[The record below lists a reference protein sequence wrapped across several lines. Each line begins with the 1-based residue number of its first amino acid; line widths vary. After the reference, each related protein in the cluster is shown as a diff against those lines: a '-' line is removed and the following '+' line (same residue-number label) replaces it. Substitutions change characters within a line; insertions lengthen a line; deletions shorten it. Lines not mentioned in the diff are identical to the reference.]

1 MVKILNKVIPVFIG
15 GTGRSGTTI
24 TLELLGQH
32 SNFYA
37 SNPLEVRI
45 VTENDGLLDS
55 FENNSLEN
63 FNTKAELFWFNRTKQ
78 NEGLYKSVN
87 KETINKMT
95 KELNENFIKN
105 SKDATRQFY
114 IDIFKNQDTF
124 KSDKLYI
131 GDSTPSNIRYSN
143 RINKIFPEA
152 KFIHTFRD
160 GRDAA
165 YSIYLMR
172 KYFNLAGNKTE
183 FDALDWWYDRIVQ
196 SFSALNDLDN
206 DKYISIRFEDLIINQ
221 RKKSFLKI
229 LNFLNLEEEEN
240 ISNYFNLNVKKEN
253 MKIGLWKT
261 LYTSEDFDNKYT
273 EMLLKLKEQNIIIE
287 KYY

>member
-1 MVKILNKVIPVFIG
+1 MIPVFIG

-24 TLELLGQH
+24 TLELLGKH

-45 VTENDGLLDS
+45 VTEDDGLLDS
-55 FENNSLEN
+55 FENNSVKN
-63 FNTKAELFWFNRTKQ
+63 FNSKAELFWFNGTKRT
-78 NEGLYKSVN
+78 EGLYKSIN
-87 KETINKMT
+87 KEKIDKMT
-95 KELNENFIKN
+95 KELNKNFIKN
-105 SKDATRQFY
+105 SKDATRKFY

-124 KSDKLYI
+124 KSNKLYI

-165 YSIYLMR
+165 YSMYLMR
-172 KYFNLAGNKTE
+172 KYFDLAGNKTE
-183 FDALDWWYDRIVQ
+183 FDALDWWYDRIIQ
-196 SFSALNDLDN
+196 SFSALNALNN
-206 DKYISIRFEDLIINQ
+206 DKYISIRFEDLVIND
-221 RKKSFLKI
+221 RKKFFLKI

-240 ISNYFNLNVKKEN
+240 INNYFNLNIKKEN
-253 MKIGLWKT
+253 MKIGSWKN
-261 LYTSEDFDNKYT
+261 LYTFEDFDNKYD
-273 EMLLKLKEQNIIIE
+273 EMLLKLKKQGIIIE

>member
-1 MVKILNKVIPVFIG
+1 VVKILNKVIPVFVG

-45 VTENDGLLDS
+45 VTEDDGLLDS
-55 FENNSLEN
+55 FENNSLKN
-63 FNTKAELFWFNRTKQ
+63 FNSKAELFWFNRTEKTQ
-78 NEGLYKSVN
+78 GLYKSIN
-87 KETINKMT
+87 KETIDKMT
-95 KELNENFIKN
+95 KELNKDFIKN
-105 SKDATRQFY
+105 SKDATRKFY

-165 YSIYLMR
+165 YSMYLMR
-172 KYFNLAGNKTE
+172 KYFDLAGNKTE

-196 SFSALNDLDN
+196 SFSALNTLN
-206 DKYISIRFEDLIINQ
+206 NNYISIRFEDLIIYN
-221 RKKSFLKI
+221 REKSFLKI
-229 LNFLNLEEEEN
+229 LNFLNLKEEEKMT
-240 ISNYFNLNVKKEN
+240 NYFNSNVKKEN

-261 LYTSEDFDNKYT
+261 LHTFEDFNNKYDK
-273 EMLLKLKEQNIIIE
+273 MLLKLKEKNIIIE

>member
-24 TLELLGQH
+24 TLELLGKH

-45 VTENDGLLDS
+45 VTEDDGLLDS
-55 FENNSLEN
+55 FEKNNIEN
-63 FNTKAELFWFNRTKQ
+63 FNSKSELFWFNRTKQ
-78 NEGLYKSVN
+78 NEGLYESIN

-105 SKDATRQFY
+105 SKDSIRKFY
-114 IDIFKNQDTF
+114 IDIFKNQNTF

-131 GDSTPSNIRYSN
+131 GESTPSNIRYSN

-165 YSIYLMR
+165 YSMYLMR
-172 KYFNLAGNKTE
+172 EYFDLAGNKTE
-183 FDALDWWYDRIVQ
+183 FDALDWWYDRTIQ
-196 SFSALNDLDN
+196 SFSALNTLD
-206 DKYISIRFEDLIINQ
+206 DSSYISIRFEDLVINN
-221 RKKSFLKI
+221 RKECLLKI
-229 LNFLNLEEEEN
+229 LNFLNLEEEGRIN
-240 ISNYFNLNVKKEN
+240 NYFNLKVKKEN
-253 MKIGLWKT
+253 MKIGSWKN
-261 LYTSEDFDNKYT
+261 LYTFKDFDNKYSK
-273 EMLLKLKEQNIIIE
+273 MLLKLKEQGIIIE

>member
-1 MVKILNKVIPVFIG
+1 VVKILNKVIPVFIG

>member
-1 MVKILNKVIPVFIG
+1 MVKILNKMIPVFIG

-24 TLELLGQH
+24 TLELLGKH

-55 FENNSLEN
+55 FENDSLEN
-63 FNTKAELFWFNRTKQ
+63 FNNKAELSWFNRTKRT
-78 NEGLYKSVN
+78 EGLYKTIN
-87 KETINKMT
+87 KESISKMT
-95 KELNENFIKN
+95 KELNDSFNKN
-105 SKDATRQFY
+105 QKDAIRKFY
-114 IDIFKNQDTF
+114 IDMFKNQNTF
-124 KSDKLYI
+124 KDNRLYF

-143 RINKIFPEA
+143 RISKIFPEA

-165 YSIYLMR
+165 YSMYLMR
-172 KYFNLAGNKTE
+172 EYFDLAGNKTE

-196 SFSALNDLDN
+196 SFAALNTLN
-206 DKYISIRFEDLIINQ
+206 SNNYISIRFEDLVINN
-221 RKKSFLKI
+221 RKKHFLEI
-229 LNFLNLEEEEN
+229 LNFLNLEEESKIN
-240 ISNYFNLNVKKEN
+240 NYFDLNIKEEN
-253 MKIGLWKT
+253 MSTGLWKT
-261 LYTSEDFDNKYT
+261 LYTFKDFDNKYN
-273 EMLLKLKEQNIIIE
+273 EILLKLKEQDIIIE